1 MDMDEMMREINK
13 YPNGTYLKLEWEDR
27 QLVLEGIIDTIY
39 ETDNRLDEEDT
50 RYREFYAC
58 AFKIEK
64 TIQNL
69 EDKDCNINNLIEISV
84 ENQPSLIMLY
94 DGSIVWKNKE

>member
-50 RYREFYAC
+50 STVD
-58 AFKIEK
+58 I
-64 TIQNL
+64 
-69 EDKDCNINNLIEISV
+69 
-84 ENQPSLIMLY
+84 
-94 DGSIVWKNKE
+94 